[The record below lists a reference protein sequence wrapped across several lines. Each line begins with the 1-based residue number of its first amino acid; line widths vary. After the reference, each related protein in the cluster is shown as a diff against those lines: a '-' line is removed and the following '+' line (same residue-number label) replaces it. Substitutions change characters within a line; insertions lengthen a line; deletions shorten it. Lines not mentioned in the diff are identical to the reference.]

1 VAKVKT
7 VLRSAAWFHYD
18 LTDNQDLFEIQY
30 MDLHLL
36 AEELMEFIDHIEI
49 VSPPELTILLTQN
62 LEAVRLAH
70 A

>member
-1 VAKVKT
+1 
-7 VLRSAAWFHYD
+7 
-18 LTDNQDLFEIQY
+18 

>member
-1 VAKVKT
+1 
-7 VLRSAAWFHYD
+7 
-18 LTDNQDLFEIQY
+18 

-49 VSPPELTILLTQN
+49 VSPGELKAVLTEK